1 MNAASTRSQ
10 TQQPPTSIAA
20 PTHVRWKIVLML
32 TAISALTYI
41 DRLNLQVAGKYIQDE
56 YGFNTETMGWVLG
69 AFSLGYS
76 LFHVPGGWLGDRFG
90 PRRVL
95 ALTVLWSSVF
105 TALTAAAPSLAASGF
120 LSVAWSFAVVRF
132 LMGSGEAAANPV
144 GNKTIAYWL
153 GRKERAFG
161 TAVFLAGVGVGGTIA
176 PPAINWITKNWGWRV
191 AFIACGVLGV
201 AVSAAWYA
209 YVRNRPEEHPGVNAE
224 ELALIID
231 PTEKEANAAR
241 AKNHRI
247 TLEDWGKI
255 LRSPSVRGLMFC
267 HFCLVYA
274 VGIFYNWFFIYL
286 VRVRGLAATKASWW
300 TSAPFLATIFMVPLW
315 GFLADRAAVRFGKRT
330 ARKGTVW
337 LGIGLS
343 AIFLVSGSQTADN
356 NLAALQLAAAAGF
369 NLGASA
375 ILWTTCTD
383 ITRSFAGSVSGS
395 MVTFGSLGGW
405 VSPVV
410 TAKIATGYGWPYALD
425 FAALVM
431 TLGGLAWVFINADE
445 RVE

>member
-1 MNAASTRSQ
+1 MEPVSTIDRAEQVVGASLR
-10 TQQPPTSIAA
+10 
-20 PTHVRWKIVLML
+20 PTHVRWNIVAML
-32 TAISALTYI
+32 AVISALTYI

-56 YGFNTETMGWVLG
+56 FGFNTETMGWVLG

-76 LFHVPGGWLGDRFG
+76 IFHVPGGWLGDRFG
-90 PRRVL
+90 ARRVL

-105 TALTAAAPSLAASGF
+105 TALTAVAPNLASAGF
-120 LSVAWSFAVVRF
+120 LSAAWSFAVVRF

-161 TAVFLAGVGVGGTIA
+161 TSLFLAGVGLGGTIA
-176 PPAINWITKNWGWRV
+176 APTINWIAKHSGWRMSFV
-191 AFIACGVLGV
+191 ACGLLGV
-201 AVSAAWYA
+201 VVSAGWYA
-209 YVRNRPEEHPGVNAE
+209 YMRNRPEEHPGVNAA

-231 PTEKEANAAR
+231 PAETEANAAR

-247 TLEDWGKI
+247 TLADWGKI
-255 LRSPSVRGLMFC
+255 LGSPSVRGLMFS

-274 VGIFYNWFFIYL
+274 AGIFFNWFFIYL
-286 VRVRGLAATKASWW
+286 VRVRGLAASKASWW
-300 TSAPFLATIFMVPLW
+300 TSAPFLATMFMVPLW
-315 GFLADRAAVRFGKRT
+315 GLLADRMAVRFGKR
-330 ARKGTVW
+330 AGRRRAVW

-343 AIFLVSGSQTADN
+343 AVFLVAGSWTVDN

-369 NLGASA
+369 NLAASA

-405 VSPVV
+405 ISPVI
-410 TAKIATGYGWPYALD
+410 TAKIATNYGWPYALD

-431 TLGGLAWVFINADE
+431 VVGSLAWFFIDASE
-445 RVE
+445 CVE